1 MIKMVNQ
8 RLRER
13 PSGLRDFFDVARHGS
28 PRCSL
33 GFQQAACFQLG
44 ERALHGVGVD
54 LRLRGEVA
62 YAGDFFAR
70 RVFADDDGQLQLFDE
85 LDGAVLSY
93 QERLLKPDPKMFSLL
108 LSRYQ
113 LDADACLFLDDA
125 QDNIR
130 AALDAGMNAILVDD
144 PHAAIMKARKLLC

>member
-28 PRCSL
+28 PRRSL

-62 YAGDFFAR
+62 HAGDFFAR
-70 RVFADDDGQLQLFDE
+70 RVFADDDGQLQLFNELEIDGTTGDNGPFHDE
-85 LDGAVLSY
+85 A
-93 QERLLKPDPKMFSLL
+93 P
-108 LSRYQ
+108 
-113 LDADACLFLDDA
+113 FLYCCTKGLI
-125 QDNIR
+125 Q
-130 AALDAGMNAILVDD
+130 
-144 PHAAIMKARKLLC
+144 

>member
-1 MIKMVNQ
+1 MLDHWTQVLHPISEMTAFRTDCRKRGYGIYIISN
-8 RLRER
+8 LSED
-13 PSGLRDFFDVARHGS
+13 SAR
-28 PRCSL
+28 SL
-33 GFQQAACFQLG
+33 QA
-44 ERALHGVGVD
+44 R
-54 LRLRGEVA
+54 
-62 YAGDFFAR
+62 Y
-70 RVFADDDGQLQLFDE
+70 QLFDE